1 MDQPVFCNLI
11 VIRSRDLDR
20 AAEFYAALG
29 LSLKRHSHGSGPL
42 HLASENAGQ
51 VFEIY
56 PLGENGESTSA
67 ARIGFSV
74 PSVDEAYSALLSA
87 GGKEVSA
94 PKLSPWGRR
103 AVICDPDGHR
113 IELTAMRNLEPMS
126 VNRRTTSS
134 ASV

>member
-1 MDQPVFCNLI
+1 MSEQPIICNLI

-29 LSLKRHSHGSGPL
+29 LSLKRHSHGNGPL

-56 PLGENGESTSA
+56 PLGENGQGTSA

-103 AVICDPDGHR
+103 AVISDPDGHR
-113 IELTAMRNLEPMS
+113 VELTAIMNLEQTPI
-126 VNRRTTSS
+126 NR
-134 ASV
+134 

>member
-1 MDQPVFCNLI
+1 MSLQSVFCNLI

-20 AAEFYAALG
+20 AAAFYAALG
-29 LSLKRHSHGSGPL
+29 LSLTRHSHGNGPL
-42 HLASENAGQ
+42 HLASETPGQ

-67 ARIGFSV
+67 ARIGFAV

-87 GGKEVSA
+87 GGTEVSA

-103 AVICDPDGHR
+103 AVISDPDGHR
-113 IELTAMRNLEPMS
+113 VELTAAAGIDFS
-126 VNRRTTSS
+126 SDNR
-134 ASV
+134 

>member
-1 MDQPVFCNLI
+1 MSEHPIVCNLI

-29 LSLKRHSHGSGPL
+29 LSLKRHSHGNGPL

-56 PLGENGESTSA
+56 PLGENDQSTST

-87 GGKEVSA
+87 GGTKVSA
-94 PKLSPWGRR
+94 PQLSPWGRR
-103 AVICDPDGHR
+103 AVVSDPDGHR
-113 IELTAMRNLEPMS
+113 VELTAIMNLES
-126 VNRRTTSS
+126 TSINR
-134 ASV
+134 